1 MDRGAW
7 WAIVMG
13 SQRVGHDC
21 VTNTHT
27 QILSAVLGPS
37 KGNEQK
43 KALAMRTSHS
53 SKQTEKS
60 ILSGGKFHEKKKK
73 NREK

>member
-1 MDRGAW
+1 M
-7 WAIVMG
+7 
-13 SQRVGHDC
+13 
-21 VTNTHT
+21 TNTHT

-43 KALAMRTSHS
+43 KALALRTSHS
-53 SKQTEKS
+53 STQTEKS

-73 NREK
+73 RIEKSEKSEGWEGVFQKPQPLC

>member
-1 MDRGAW
+1 M
-7 WAIVMG
+7 
-13 SQRVGHDC
+13 
-21 VTNTHT
+21 TNTHT

-43 KALAMRTSHS
+43 KALALRTSHS